1 MKIKKRKVLA
11 LGALAVSAGLML
23 SSCGSAD
30 AGGGGEAGGGQEG
43 SVRIGAFL
51 LASANAYAQQNMQGV
66 EDAIAAD
73 GDAEVTFFDGE
84 FSGAT
89 QLAQIQDAIASGQ
102 YDGFVVFVNDGVAII
117 PGVEEADGAGI
128 PTVAAYAPIG
138 EDISTGEPQVAG
150 VVGTVWHP
158 NEPSG
163 EALGELAVS
172 ACAEEHADAAP
183 CKVAYIS
190 GGNTVLFEQAKLR
203 AFEEVVEQAD
213 IAVEIVAQQEGNF
226 LIEDSRTAAENILQ
240 ANPDVNV
247 IAATADQMTYGAQQ
261 AVEDAGLD
269 NVSLVGIGASE
280 EGVAAVDAGDWFG
293 TTVFLP
299 VDEGRLATE
308 MVLAA
313 LRGESVEQTNIE
325 LLDLSPIGAFYTRG
339 TEGDFEP
346 QWSSVG

>member
-1 MKIKKRKVLA
+1 MKIQKRKVLA
-11 LGALAVSAGLML
+11 IGALAVSAGLML
-23 SSCGSAD
+23 SSCGSPGTTGGE
-30 AGGGGEAGGGQEG
+30 GGGGGDGTA
-43 SVRIGAFL
+43 RIGAFL

-66 EDAIAAD
+66 KDAIEAD
-73 GDAEVTFFDGE
+73 GNAEVTFFDGE

-117 PGVEEADGAGI
+117 PGVEEADEAGI

-163 EALGELAVS
+163 EALGELAIS
-172 ACAEEHADAAP
+172 ACAEEHPDASP

-203 AFEEVVEQAD
+203 AFEEIVGKAD
-213 IAVEIVAQQEGNF
+213 RPIEIVAQQEGNF

-280 EGVAAVDAGDWFG
+280 EGVAAVDAGEWFG

-299 VDEGRLATE
+299 VDEGRLSTE
-308 MVLAA
+308 MVLTAV
-313 LRGESVEQTNIE
+313 RGGSVSQKNIE
-325 LLDLSPIGAFYTRG
+325 LLDLSPIGAFYTRDTG
-339 TEGDFEP
+339 GDFTP